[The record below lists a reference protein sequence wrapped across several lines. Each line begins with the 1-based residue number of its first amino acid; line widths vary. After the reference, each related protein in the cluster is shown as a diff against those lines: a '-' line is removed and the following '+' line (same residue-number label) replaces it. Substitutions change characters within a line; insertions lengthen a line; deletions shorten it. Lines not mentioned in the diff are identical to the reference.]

1 MCNSGKRQ
9 SPINIDPATLLF
21 DPDLRAIKMD
31 DHRVSGILE
40 NNGHSII
47 FRIQDETG
55 SYHSISSMDEA
66 PAAAALL
73 SSSSSSSLL
82 RPSELHSLRQASSSA
97 SSSSSLS
104 SPSPDSSLSAS
115 SSSTSPPAV
124 VSVTGGPFSYTY
136 HIDSIYLHFGRTDLH
151 GSEHVVAGVSFPA
164 EVCTHLI
171 LPLSFFSAPCR
182 RTVHPVPPLA
192 SALPVIGL
200 LLTPS

>member
-9 SPINIDPATLLF
+9 SPINIDPVNLLF

-47 FRIQDETG
+47 FRIQDESG
-55 SYHSISSMDEA
+55 SYHSLSSMDDWAA

-73 SSSSSSSLL
+73 SSSSSSSSALL
-82 RPSELHSLRQASSSA
+82 RSSSQLRQPSSST
-97 SSSSSLS
+97 SSSP
-104 SPSPDSSLSAS
+104 SPSPDSSLAAS
-115 SSSTSPPAV
+115 SSATPPAV

-136 HIDSIYLHFGRTDLH
+136 HMDSIYLHFGRTDLH

-164 EVCTHLI
+164 EVSANPPHPFTFL
-171 LPLSFFSAPCR
+171 LSPAQ
-182 RTVHPVPPLA
+182 A
-192 SALPVIGL
+192 ALPVIGR